1 MIKKYAFKRGQTVAL
16 TPEEGV
22 IVTGKIVGF
31 TCHTAKYRKGGEPW
45 VKVSGY
51 NVEEPNGTLWSCG
64 EEDLIAVEETV
75 SEPEPVLKNA
85 GSINVETVQAYA
97 ASMDIKDRFVYEVPK
112 RVFTCVSRHGC
123 QTEWD
128 LILFALD
135 RRRFDQRN
143 YGPKADADL
152 QKWLDM
158 NYTGWR
164 GFGK

>member
-1 MIKKYAFKRGQTVAL
+1 MIKKYAFKRGQTVAF

-22 IVTGKIVGF
+22 IVTWKIVGF

-51 NVEEPNGTLWSCG
+51 NVEEPDGTLWSCG
-64 EEDLIAVEETV
+64 EEDLAAVEETAP
-75 SEPEPVLKNA
+75 EPEPVLKNA
-85 GSINVETVQAYA
+85 GSIDAETVRAYA
-97 ASMDIKDRFVYEVPK
+97 LSMDIKDRFFYDVPT
-112 RVFTCVSRHGC
+112 RLYTCVNRYGC
-123 QTEWD
+123 KNEWD

-135 RRRFDQRN
+135 RKRFDLRN
-143 YGPKADADL
+143 YGSKTDADL
-152 QKWLDM
+152 QKWLDL